1 MSSRR
6 ILVGIAVWA
15 AMVALCSVVGAG
27 TYRSPSAALPSA
39 DGKAVYVADQSADC
53 VAVIDPAAGKKTAE
67 WKVAGGPTC
76 LALSAD
82 GKTLFVT
89 LQTAN
94 AVAALATDSGKETKR
109 IPVGF
114 RPAGLALAPKAG
126 RLFVC
131 NMGDSTVSAVDCAD
145 LAEKFRVKCVREP
158 MYAAVTPDEAR
169 VVVANS
175 LAYGPATESSTA
187 ASVSIFDVKE
197 GKTGSTIKLPGGST
211 NCREVRISP
220 DGKWAYLVHSVSRFQ
235 VPTTQ
240 LERGWMNTSA
250 LSVIDC
256 ADLAEKF
263 RVKAVREPMYAAVTP
278 DEARV
283 VVANSLAYGP
293 ATESSTSA
301 TISIF
306 DAKEGKTGS
315 TIRLPGGSTNCR
327 EVRIS
332 PDGKWAYVVHSVSR
346 FQVPTTQLER
356 GWMNTSALSVI
367 DLTANE
373 LYATMLLDSI
383 DLGAADPW
391 GLALAADGNTLW
403 VSLSGCHEVARI
415 HVGRL
420 VEMLTGKIPDQYAKS
435 LGSANINP
443 WAEVKKDPKY
453 RFQLV
458 NDLMAMYFAE
468 LIQRYPVGGRT
479 LLYLHAADRPF
490 ERGPRGIALSG
501 DGKQL
506 YVPTYFGGALC
517 VMDTET
523 GNLAKNI
530 PIGDQPEPD
539 MVRKGEVAFHDAE
552 LCFQKWQSC
561 GTCHPNNARMDGL
574 RWDLLND
581 GMGNHKRNR
590 SLVYSHYTAPVMA
603 MGVRQTAEVAV
614 RAGFKHILF
623 AVVPDDT
630 ANAVDAYLKSLKAD
644 PNPFL
649 VNGKLSEAGAR
660 GKALFDGKAKCNTCH
675 TGQYYTDLK
684 AYDVGTLGPYD
695 RPENRFYTPKLT
707 EIYRVAP
714 YLHDGRS
721 ATLEEVF
728 TAWNKE
734 DKHGV
739 TSKLSKEELAD
750 LIAYLN
756 SL

>member
-15 AMVALCSVVGAG
+15 AMVALCSAVGAG

-220 DGKWAYLVHSVSRFQ
+220 DGKWAYL
-235 VPTTQ
+235 
-240 LERGWMNTSA
+240 
-250 LSVIDC
+250 
-256 ADLAEKF
+256 
-263 RVKAVREPMYAAVTP
+263 
-278 DEARV
+278 
-283 VVANSLAYGP
+283 
-293 ATESSTSA
+293 
-301 TISIF
+301 
-306 DAKEGKTGS
+306 
-315 TIRLPGGSTNCR
+315 
-327 EVRIS
+327 
-332 PDGKWAYVVHSVSR
+332 VHSVSR

-728 TAWNKE
+728 TVWNKE

>member
-1 MSSRR
+1 MSR
-6 ILVGIAVWA
+6 LV
-15 AMVALCSVVGAG
+15 VALSSLVVLGGAAWGG
-27 TYRSPSAALPSA
+27 TYRSPFSAVPSP
-39 DGKAVYVADQSADC
+39 DGKLVYVADHTADC

-67 WKVAGGPTC
+67 WKAAGGPVA

-82 GKTLFVT
+82 GKTLYVT
-89 LQTAN
+89 LQKAN
-94 AVAALATDSGKETKR
+94 AVAALDTGSGKEVKR

-114 RPAGLALAPKAG
+114 RPAGVAIAPKSG

-131 NMGDSTVSAVDCAD
+131 NMGDSTLSVIDAGEA
-145 LAEKFRVKCVREP
+145 AEKFRVKCVREP

-175 LAYGPATESSTA
+175 LA
-187 ASVSIFDVKE
+187 F
-197 GKTGSTIKLPGGST
+197 
-211 NCREVRISP
+211 
-220 DGKWAYLVHSVSRFQ
+220 
-235 VPTTQ
+235 
-240 LERGWMNTSA
+240 
-250 LSVIDC
+250 
-256 ADLAEKF
+256 
-263 RVKAVREPMYAAVTP
+263 
-278 DEARV
+278 
-283 VVANSLAYGP
+283 GP

-301 TISIF
+301 SVQVL
-306 DAKEGKTGS
+306 DAKEGKSGS
-315 TIRLPGGSTNCR
+315 TIRLPGGSTNCH
-327 EVRIS
+327 EVRVS
-332 PDGKWAYVVHSVSR
+332 PDGKWAYLVHSVSR

-391 GLALAADGNTLW
+391 GLALSADGKTLW

-415 HVGRL
+415 DVARL
-420 VEMLTGKIPDQYAKS
+420 VEMLGGKVPDNYARS

-468 LIQRYPVGGRT
+468 LIVRYPVGGRT
-479 LLYLHAADRPF
+479 LLYLHGADRPF
-490 ERGPRGIALSG
+490 ERGPRGLCLSP

-506 YVPTYFGGALC
+506 YVPTYYGGALC
-517 VMDTET
+517 VLDTET
-523 GNLAKNI
+523 GNLVKNI
-530 PIGDQPEPD
+530 PVGEQPEPD
-539 MVRKGEVAFHDAE
+539 VVRKGEIAFHDAE

-561 GTCHPNNARMDGL
+561 GTCHPNQARMDGL

-581 GMGNHKRNR
+581 GMGNHKRTR
-590 SLVYSHYTAPVMA
+590 SLVYSHETAPVMA

-614 RAGFKHILF
+614 RAGFKFILF
-623 AVVPDDT
+623 AVVPEET
-630 ANAVDAYLKSLKAD
+630 ASAVDLYLKSLKAD
-644 PNPFL
+644 PNPNL
-649 VNGKLSEAGAR
+649 VGGKLSPAAER
-660 GKALFDGKAKCNTCH
+660 GKKLFEGKADCAKCH
-675 TGQYYTDLK
+675 TGPYYTDLK

-707 EIYRVAP
+707 EIYRTAP
-714 YLHDGRS
+714 YLHDGRA

-728 TAWNKE
+728 TLWNKE

-750 LIAYLN
+750 LVAYLN

>member
-1 MSSRR
+1 MSSDRTV
-6 ILVGIAVWA
+6 VGIAAWSV
-15 AMVALCSVVGAG
+15 AMALCSVVGAG
-27 TYRSPSAALPSA
+27 TYRSPYAALPSS
-39 DGKAVYVADQSADC
+39 DGKAVYVTDQTADC
-53 VAVIDPAAGKKTAE
+53 VAVVDPAAGKRTAE
-67 WKVAGGPTC
+67 WKVAGGPAC
-76 LALSAD
+76 MALSAD

-89 LQTAN
+89 LQQAN
-94 AVAALATDSGKETKR
+94 AVAAISTDGGKETKR

-114 RPAGLALAPKAG
+114 RPAGLALAPKMG

-131 NMGDSTVSAVDCAD
+131 NMGDSTVSVIDCAE
-145 LAEKFRVKCVREP
+145 LAEKFRVKAVREP
-158 MYAAVTPDEAR
+158 MFAAVTPDEAR

-175 LAYGPATESSTA
+175 LATGPATESSTS

-211 NCREVRISP
+211 NCRSVVVSP

-250 LSVIDC
+250 LSVID
-256 ADLAEKF
+256 
-263 RVKAVREPMYAAVTP
+263 
-278 DEARV
+278 
-283 VVANSLAYGP
+283 
-293 ATESSTSA
+293 
-301 TISIF
+301 
-306 DAKEGKTGS
+306 
-315 TIRLPGGSTNCR
+315 
-327 EVRIS
+327 
-332 PDGKWAYVVHSVSR
+332 
-346 FQVPTTQLER
+346 
-356 GWMNTSALSVI
+356 
-367 DLTANE
+367 LTANE
-373 LYATMLLDSI
+373 LHATMLLDSI

-391 GLALAADGNTLW
+391 GLALTADGNTLW

-420 VEMLTGKIPDQYAKS
+420 VEMLTGKIPDQYARS

-468 LIQRYPVGGRT
+468 LIQRFPVGGRT

-490 ERGPRGIALSG
+490 ERGPRGIALAA

-523 GNLAKNI
+523 GNLLKNV
-530 PIGDQPEPD
+530 PVGDQPEPD
-539 MVRKGEVAFHDAE
+539 IVRKGEIAFHDAE

-561 GTCHPNNARMDGL
+561 ATCHPNNARMDGL

-581 GMGNHKRNR
+581 GMGNHKRTRN
-590 SLVYSHYTAPVMA
+590 LVYSHYTAPVMA

-623 AVVPDDT
+623 AVVPEET
-630 ANAVDAYLKSLKAD
+630 ANAVDAYLKGLKAD

-649 VNGKLSEAGAR
+649 VNGKLSEAAAR
-660 GKALFDGKAKCNTCH
+660 GKALFDGKAKCIPCH

-695 RPENRFYTPKLT
+695 RPDNRFYTPKLT
-707 EIYRVAP
+707 EIYRTAP
-714 YLHDGRS
+714 YLHDGRA
-721 ATLEEVF
+721 ATMEEVF
-728 TAWNKE
+728 TQWNKE

-750 LIAYLN
+750 LVAYLN